1 MPSTLRRETV
11 QTDGTAASPINS
23 DTISFPIMNQFR
35 TKYFSTRLTAI
46 ALAICSL
53 PGIPVAAD
61 IADFSVTPR
70 DVRVGRDGSRM
81 KVAFNLSLDS
91 LELPS
96 GRQAVY
102 TPLLYSQEG
111 DTVVLPQIIVNGR
124 RQQIKWERSHRSAT
138 PRPVDGSAIV
148 VRRDEGKPQTVAYSA
163 SCPYADWM
171 QLSSVSIAED
181 LCGCGNLLAQDTR
194 MIAEI
199 DDRPLPE
206 PLVSFIVP
214 AVEAEKHREYSGR
227 AFLDFPVNKTD
238 IRPDYRNNRRELSQ
252 ILATIDVVRT
262 DPNASITA
270 ISIHGYASPE
280 GSYSNNDRLASGR
293 AAALRDYVGSLYSFP
308 SSIFTV
314 QSTPEDWEGFRKF
327 ATDSVGLP
335 DRSAILAI
343 IDSDLEPDRKDREIK
358 TKFSATYK
366 YILENWYP
374 ALRHS
379 DYTVSYT
386 VRPFTVEEA
395 REIIKTKPQ
404 QLSLNEMFGVAATY
418 EPGSQAYNEVMET
431 AVRMYPADPVAN
443 LNAASASLLSG
454 NLASASRYLER
465 AGDSPEA
472 IHLRGIL
479 AYRQGDREKAREFIS
494 RAADAG
500 LEEAKTNLKQLR
512 LSDE

>member
-1 MPSTLRRETV
+1 
-11 QTDGTAASPINS
+11 
-23 DTISFPIMNQFR
+23 MNQFR

-46 ALAICSL
+46 ALAICGL
-53 PGIPVAAD
+53 PGIPVAAG

-81 KVAFNLSLDS
+81 KVAFNLELDS

-124 RQQIKWERSHRSAT
+124 KQQIKWERSHRSAT
-138 PRPVDGSAIV
+138 PRPVDGSAVV
-148 VRRDEGKPQTVAYSA
+148 VRRDEGKPQTVAYAA

-181 LCGCGNLLAQDTR
+181 LCGCGNLLAQDSR

-206 PLVSFIVP
+206 PLMSFIVP
-214 AVEAEKHREYSGR
+214 EVEAEKHREYSGR

-238 IRPDYRNNRRELSQ
+238 IRPDYRNNRRELSA
-252 ILATIDVVRT
+252 ILATIDVVRN
-262 DPNASITA
+262 DPNASITE

-280 GSYSNNDRLASGR
+280 GSYANNERLASGR
-293 AAALRDYVGSLYSFP
+293 AAALRDYVSSLYSFAP
-308 SSIFTV
+308 SIFTV
-314 QSTPEDWEGFRKF
+314 ESTPEDWDGFRKF
-327 ATDSVGLP
+327 ATDSTSLP
-335 DRSAILAI
+335 NRGAILEI
-343 IDSDLEPDRKDREIK
+343 IASDLEPDRKDREIK
-358 TKFSATYK
+358 TKFPTTYK

-386 VRPFTVEEA
+386 VRPFTIEEA

-404 QLSLNEMFGVAATY
+404 QLSLNEMFGVAVTY
-418 EPGSQAYNEVMET
+418 QPGSEEYNEVMET

-443 LNAASASLLSG
+443 LNAASASI
-454 NLASASRYLER
+454 LAGKLDAAARYLER

-472 IHLRGIL
+472 THVRGIL
-479 AYRQGDREKAREFIS
+479 AFKLGDTAKARELMS
-494 RAADAG
+494 RAAAG
-500 LEEAKTNLKQLR
+500 GVEAARENLKQLR
-512 LSDE
+512 LLPD